1 MWVHLCKH
9 PYEGQRSNIGTILN
23 PQELSA
29 LLGFEMGS
37 LINLEL
43 NMYARLAGPQ
53 APDLP
58 PSYYILIFCMVSGER
73 IQGLKIVYKHIN
85 Q

>member
-9 PYEGQRSNIGTILN
+9 VYEGQRSTIGTILN
-23 PQELSA
+23 FQELSA

-37 LINLEL
+37 LISLEV
-43 NMYARLAGPQ
+43 NMYARLPGPQ

-58 PSYYILIFCMVSGER
+58 PSFHVLIFYMVSGER
-73 IQGLKIVYKHIN
+73 IQGLKIVYKHIS